1 MVMRPFSET
10 APEKEAAQLPGG
22 IAVRESLVSFVR
34 PLRYLRFLL
43 LNPNAWVFEQEV
55 TEATE
60 EALAIRVYP

>member
-1 MVMRPFSET
+1 M
-10 APEKEAAQLPGG
+10 
-22 IAVRESLVSFVR
+22 VSFVR

-43 LNPNAWVFEQEV
+43 LNPNVWVFEQEV